1 MVEHANS
8 SANLQPVFPFPK
20 MWHIQLHHC
29 WIMII
34 STIAPFSFPVSF
46 SFQAVPRV
54 ATNPAVTRR
63 ARPRPVRWSAL
74 RCSRCE
80 LHFSASSPTWTLKPC
95 WGRPRCVVTGGLW
108 HATPPSG
115 QECCW
120 RMLASLPRFWFFFLV
135 SEHVLITQACMYL
148 MIWVQFSCAEI
159 TIFLCMCAC
168 PVLVHAFSVVY
179 ADPLSDPA
187 KPQTKAER
195 KEGDQGGVSEEHT
208 VLIQYSMEYS
218 AVLKGRKRLPWI

>member
-8 SANLQPVFPFPK
+8 SANLQPIFPFPK
-20 MWHIQLHHC
+20 IWHIQLHHC

-80 LHFSASSPTWTLKPC
+80 LRFSASSPTWTLKPC
-95 WGRPRCVVTGGLW
+95 WGRPRCVATGGLW

-120 RMLASLPRFWFFFLV
+120 RMLASLPRFCFFFL
-135 SEHVLITQACMYL
+135 SFWTCSHHTGLHVFDDLGSIQLCWNNFFMYVCL
-148 MIWVQFSCAEI
+148 SSSCAR
-159 TIFLCMCAC
+159 FLSGVRRPTLWSCKT
-168 PVLVHAFSVVY
+168 SN
-179 ADPLSDPA
+179 
-187 KPQTKAER
+187 QGREER
-195 KEGDQGGVSEEHT
+195 RRPRRSIWRAHGTYT
-208 VLIQYSMEYS
+208 VLYGILCC
-218 AVLKGRKRLPWI
+218 LKG